1 MSDQFVGE
9 IRVFPF
15 TFAPQGWAVCS
26 GQILPISQNTALF
39 SLLGTQFGG
48 NGTSNFALPNLQGN
62 VPVGQG
68 QLIGGSD
75 YFVGETGGAQTVTLN
90 SAAVPAHT
98 HTLPVSAATTAKQAT
113 PSPSNFLG
121 ATGAG
126 RSGGVNAFV
135 TPAQQTGAPVSM
147 LPTAVGGG
155 NGGGQAHN
163 NMAPYL
169 VFTYCIALQGIFPAR
184 S

>member
-9 IRVFPF
+9 IRIFAGN
-15 TFAPQGWAVCS
+15 FAPVGWAFCN

-68 QLIGGSD
+68 TGVGLTPRVI
-75 YFVGETGGAQTVTLN
+75 GETGGEQNVTL
-90 SAAVPAHT
+90 S
-98 HTLPVSAATTAKQAT
+98 QAT
-113 PSPSNFLG
+113 MASHSHQMSG
-121 ATGAG
+121 AVT
-126 RSGGVNAFV
+126 SGSSV
-135 TPAQQTGAPVSM
+135 TPDPTMALADPPTVVPIYQTSLGSPATLSAGAVTP
-147 LPTAVGGG
+147 
-155 NGGGQAHN
+155 NGGSQPHN
-163 NMAPYL
+163 NLQPFL
-169 VFTYCIALQGIFPAR
+169 VLNFIIALEGIFPPR